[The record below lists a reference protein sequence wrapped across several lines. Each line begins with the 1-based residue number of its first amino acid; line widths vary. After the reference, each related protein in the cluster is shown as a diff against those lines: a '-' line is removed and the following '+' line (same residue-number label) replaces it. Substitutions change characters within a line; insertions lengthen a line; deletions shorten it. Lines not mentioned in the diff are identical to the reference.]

1 MIVDRVSMADKA
13 TNKAT
18 NIETAARLNRNL
30 SLLHGGSMITLEIIT
45 PAGQR
50 AKFRTTFIGYLPQ
63 KYILVQSPDLNKL
76 GNFAKYLI
84 QGMGVTVRG
93 LIEGHEG
100 AVLAFVSSIKQTI
113 QMPSRIIVIDFPRT
127 VGIQNLRSSMR
138 IATHIHAKIKID
150 KDYWQTTITNLSVS
164 GCQLVIENGEKL
176 VLSEK
181 KVIEIIIE
189 DEQAASNIKL
199 GGEVCNLKQQP
210 DGLSFGIKFNKE
222 SDNQVS
228 QLLLN
233 TITLQ

>member
-1 MIVDRVSMADKA
+1 MADKA

-18 NIETAARLNRNL
+18 NIDTVARLNRNL

-63 KYILVQSPDLNKL
+63 KYILVQFPEINKL
-76 GNFAKYLI
+76 GNFAKHI
-84 QGMGVTVRG
+84 RQGMGVTIRG

-100 AVLAFVSSIKQTI
+100 AVLAFVSVIKQTI
-113 QMPSRIIVIDFPRT
+113 QMPSRMIVLDFPRT

-138 IATHIHAKIKID
+138 IATDIHAKIKID
-150 KDYWQTTITNLSVS
+150 EDYWKTTITNLSVS
-164 GCQLVIENGEKL
+164 GCLIAIENGEKL

-189 DEQAASNIKL
+189 DEQQTASNIKL
-199 GGEVCNLKQQP
+199 GGEVCNLKQQA

-222 SDNQVS
+222 SDDQVS